1 VLLGGFVLAERR
13 APEPV
18 VPLRPFRSRV
28 FNVANGLG
36 LVIGVVLFGTIVY
49 VPAFFQM
56 AQGVSATQA
65 GLRMLPMMAGLL
77 AAAVWA
83 GQRISATG
91 TYKRFPIAGM
101 ASGAA
106 GLALLSR
113 LGADT
118 PYPLAASFLLVLG
131 VGMACRCR

>member
-1 VLLGGFVLAERR
+1 MIIALGVAAAVLLGGFVLAERR

-18 VPLRPFRSRV
+18 VPLRLFRSRV

-56 AQGVSATQA
+56 AQGASATQA

-91 TYKRFPIAGM
+91 TYKRFPSPAWRW
-101 ASGAA
+101 APPAWRCSVAWVP
-106 GLALLSR
+106 
-113 LGADT
+113 T
-118 PYPLAASFLLVLG
+118 PPTRWPLAS
-131 VGMACRCR
+131 CWS